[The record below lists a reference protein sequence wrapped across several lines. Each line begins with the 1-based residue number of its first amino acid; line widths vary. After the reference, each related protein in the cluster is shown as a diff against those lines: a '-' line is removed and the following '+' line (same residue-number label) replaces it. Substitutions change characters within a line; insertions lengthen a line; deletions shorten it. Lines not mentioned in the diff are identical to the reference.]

1 MMQYWLIAVG
11 GGVVSASLY
20 LSVVLGSSGAMLLA
34 YLAQLPL
41 FVAAL
46 GFGTVAGLTASGAGT
61 VMVALLGGVLAGV
74 LYLLVN
80 GLPVVFMSQRALLS
94 RTDQAGTTEWY
105 PPGLLIAWLTGVGAG
120 AFILVGLWL
129 ALGQQGLEE
138 SLRRF
143 LMGGMER
150 LAGSSGDDDRQRL
163 VDVIVPW
170 FPAAVV
176 GSWIVMVTING
187 ALAQGLLQ
195 RFQRNLRPAPD
206 MAAIDLPP
214 ALPMALGVAT
224 LAWVLA
230 DGALGFIGR
239 NVAMILLVPFFYLGL
254 AVVHAFA
261 RDSRFRGWLLV
272 TAYGSMM
279 LLGWP
284 VVLVAILGLFE
295 QGLGLRRRIA
305 GPPPTVKE

>member
-11 GGVVSASLY
+11 GGALSASLY
-20 LSVVLGSSGAMLLA
+20 LSVVLGSAGAMLLA

-61 VMVALLGGVLAGV
+61 VMVALLGGMLAGV

-80 GLPVVFMSQRALLS
+80 GVPVLVMSRQALLS
-94 RTDQAGTTEWY
+94 RSDADGGTEWY
-105 PPGLLIAWLTGVGAG
+105 PPGLLIARLTMIGAG
-120 AFILVGLWL
+120 AFALVGLWL
-129 ALGQQGLEE
+129 ASSQPGLEE
-138 SLRRF
+138 SLRSF
-143 LMGGMER
+143 LLGGMER
-150 LAGSSGDDDRQRL
+150 LAGASGDDDRRRL
-163 VDVIVPW
+163 VDMIVPW

-187 ALAQGLLQ
+187 ALAQGLLA
-195 RFQRNLRPAPD
+195 RFHRNLRPSPE
-206 MAAIDLPP
+206 MAEL
-214 ALPMALGVAT
+214 ALPSTLLMALAVAA
-224 LAWVLA
+224 LAWIVA

-239 NVAMILLVPFFYLGL
+239 NLAMILLVPFFYLGL

-261 RDSRFRGWLLV
+261 RFSRFRGWMLV

-279 LLGWP
+279 VLGWP
-284 VVLVAILGLFE
+284 VLLVTVLGLFE

-305 GPPPTVKE
+305 GPPPAVKE